1 MAKIRSEI
9 NAPLERPT
17 IQRRPEPLPLRSSHG
32 RSCLAAYAR
41 RSSEG

>member
-17 IQRRPEPLPLRSSHG
+17 IQRRPESLPLWSSHG
-32 RSCLAAYAR
+32 GSCLAAHAR
-41 RSSEG
+41 GSSEG